1 MDFFEDVAAVEAA
14 EASIDQFIERRARQ
28 NDEANRLE
36 AAWAESE
43 RRVIEKRREANR
55 QSWIA
60 YYGHM
65 HRLHLGLAAEHANR
79 RSRLMLEADYE
90 PDEAPGGE
98 AA

>member
-1 MDFFEDVAAVEAA
+1 MLERADFDAVERV
-14 EASIDQFIERRARQ
+14 ESELNLFIEKRAR
-28 NDEANRLE
+28 DKEEANRLE
-36 AAWAESE
+36 AAWAEST
-43 RRVIEKRREANR
+43 RRHNAQRREVNR

-79 RSRLMLEADYE
+79 GSRLMLEAGYE
-90 PDEAPGGE
+90 PGEE